1 MGKEIG
7 AGATGRR
14 RPGLEAGDALEAR
27 KDFPVSASLRRR
39 WDFFHG
45 SAETAQLE
53 GLDSRGTIVLRQGRT
68 LVYWNIYVERR

>member
-27 KDFPVSASLRRR
+27 KDFPVPVSLR
-39 WDFFHG
+39 
-45 SAETAQLE
+45 
-53 GLDSRGTIVLRQGRT
+53 
-68 LVYWNIYVERR
+68 